1 MLSSDTVVEVQDTTS
16 RENYN
21 KVVIHKRKCVPY
33 VGLPTTTNSQHELLV
48 CNAGNNNRPIVPPK
62 PRPIVPPKPVLRDP
76 HIPRKQLGGLGLG
89 GSRDSF
95 NNKGNI
101 IEKAKEELIN
111 NICNSR
117 EATLRAESQ
126 ELLGRMSKKVN
137 LLQGDKVDIQRELAD
152 NKTTIN
158 KIIQTVR
165 ELGNLV
171 DADKLKVHI
180 EELDSITSLMTVLR
194 VRLKSNQNRA
204 EVTRDPKEKVI
215 RRRFFSKNY
224 PNFL

>member
-1 MLSSDTVVEVQDTTS
+1 VTVLTIKGTFTS
-16 RENYN
+16 QLF
-21 KVVIHKRKCVPY
+21 IFQ
-33 VGLPTTTNSQHELLV
+33 QHFV
-48 CNAGNNNRPIVPPK
+48 R
-62 PRPIVPPKPVLRDP
+62 
-76 HIPRKQLGGLGLG
+76 
-89 GSRDSF
+89 
-95 NNKGNI
+95 NI

>member
-1 MLSSDTVVEVQDTTS
+1 MPLIWEIYSDTLAS
-16 RENYN
+16 LN
-21 KVVIHKRKCVPY
+21 KLNFIR
-33 VGLPTTTNSQHELLV
+33 
-48 CNAGNNNRPIVPPK
+48 
-62 PRPIVPPKPVLRDP
+62 
-76 HIPRKQLGGLGLG
+76 
-89 GSRDSF
+89 
-95 NNKGNI
+95 NI
-101 IEKAKEELIN
+101 IEEAKEELIN

-171 DADKLKVHI
+171 DADKLKVTNI
-180 EELDSITSLMTVLR
+180 E
-194 VRLKSNQNRA
+194 N
-204 EVTRDPKEKVI
+204 
-215 RRRFFSKNY
+215 
-224 PNFL
+224 